1 MTKYKMYSYSNPN
14 IPHILEVDMHPREIR
29 KYLELY
35 DVIVQDTN
43 VFLLDK
49 KEIETILN
57 DGHES
62 KTHHAQTLGCLMESI
77 GVMYCNKRTIDSH
90 IKHMTKHNIINDNAQ
105 YAIEYSLKLRELSIQ
120 ARKLTLQSVSN
131 KDLL

>member
-43 VFLLDK
+43 VFSLIK
-49 KEIETILN
+49 K
-57 DGHES
+57 
-62 KTHHAQTLGCLMESI
+62 K
-77 GVMYCNKRTIDSH
+77 
-90 IKHMTKHNIINDNAQ
+90 
-105 YAIEYSLKLRELSIQ
+105 LKPY
-120 ARKLTLQSVSN
+120 
-131 KDLL
+131 